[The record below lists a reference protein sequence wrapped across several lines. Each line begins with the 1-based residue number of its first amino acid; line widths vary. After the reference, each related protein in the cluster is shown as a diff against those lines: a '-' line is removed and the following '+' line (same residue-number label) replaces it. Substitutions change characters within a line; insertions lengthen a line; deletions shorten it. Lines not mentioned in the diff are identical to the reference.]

1 MLTPCLNLSLRP
13 VLRIK
18 YGVQMAHF
26 GYPVTGDK
34 KYTARKNPLARVAL
48 HANLMEL
55 KHPISGEHLKFE
67 LVPPSNFRNLVAKG

>member
-1 MLTPCLNLSLRP
+1 MLEFKLETGFKNQIR
-13 VLRIK
+13 
-18 YGVQMAHF
+18 VQMAHF

-34 KYTARKNPLARVAL
+34 KYNAKKNPLARVAL